1 MRVKTQKKGAYILTV
16 LSSYCTVIY
25 YIVIHTVAT
34 VEQKVSWNY
43 YELFQMVLQAQADS
57 LVKLGFKPIVKV
69 LSNCILL
76 NTSLFI

>member
-16 LSSYCTVIY
+16 LSFYC
-25 YIVIHTVAT
+25 IVIHTVAT

-43 YELFQMVLQAQADS
+43 YELFQMVLQAQADA

-69 LSNCILL
+69 LSNCVLF